1 MPKNPQEF
9 ADLLGAKIVG
19 EVPDVGGGP
28 FGMARLAHIM
38 HQRLTPGQ
46 GERPGRPTDSTWE
59 SRPKV
64 PMSEATR
71 QRLVEIAEAMSTPER
86 RVSPMQVAAQLLEEA
101 VARVPVSSMPAN
113 QRNGGGNLNHSG
125 SELRSVTDLLVP
137 GESALAV
144 FTHGQ
149 YFSLNPDGTG
159 SSGNWVIDPARRV
172 DRFIVY
178 SRTGPAGRPAEIYR
192 AVFVG
197 AAESGEPGR
206 FVVNFRRAELVGVT
220 RESWPQFA
228 DTGVNPVRYITRLA
242 NDNGS
247 RRN

>member
-1 MPKNPQEF
+1 MPKDPQKF

-38 HQRLTPGQ
+38 HERLTPSQ
-46 GERPGRPTDSTWE
+46 GERPGRPTDSTWA

-71 QRLVEIAEAMSTPER
+71 KRLVEIAEAMSTPER
-86 RVSPMQVAAQLLEEA
+86 QVSPMQVAAQLLEEA
-101 VARVPVSSMPAN
+101 VAHVPVMECKSSA
-113 QRNGGGNLNHSG
+113 GGNGNHSG
-125 SELRSVTDLLVP
+125 AELRSVTELLTP
-137 GESALAV
+137 DESALAV
-144 FTHGQ
+144 FTHGRN
-149 YFSLNPDGTG
+149 FTLNPDGTG
-159 SSGNWVIDPARRV
+159 SSGNWVIDPERRI

-178 SRTGPAGRPAEIYR
+178 SRSGPAGVPAEIYR
-192 AVFVG
+192 AEYVG
-197 AAESGEPGR
+197 AAESTESGR
-206 FVVNFRRAELVGVT
+206 FVVSFRAAELAGVT

-242 NDNGS
+242 NDNGT
-247 RRN
+247 RRTST